1 MQCYVRNLKN
11 RHDMMLFIFHHPQY
25 VSYTVYNIIAT
36 HSPFLLALEGA
47 KIYDLDSL
55 NGDVKAWNEL
65 DNIRLYYEFFKEHEQ
80 EFDA

>member
-1 MQCYVRNLKN
+1 MQIELKKYIEQSAIGYGCQ
-11 RHDMMLFIFHHPQY
+11 F
-25 VSYTVYNIIAT
+25 IIAT